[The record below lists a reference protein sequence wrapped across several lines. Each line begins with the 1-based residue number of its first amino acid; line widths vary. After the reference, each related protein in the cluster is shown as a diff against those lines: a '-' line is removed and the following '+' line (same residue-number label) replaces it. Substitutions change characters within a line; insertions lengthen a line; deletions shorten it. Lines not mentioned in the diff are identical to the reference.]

1 MVAQYCHTG
10 ARGAG
15 QPGQVRGQK
24 SHLWAR
30 WEKHSEIFYCL
41 NTGIRLTIAN
51 RQPISRVRLVG
62 YSTQGEEGSR
72 VNIDNLIKSGRA
84 ARELEVSPQTLANWA
99 KKWPYEKVG
108 PEPLYVDGQR
118 FYCEQDVADHK
129 QERE

>member
-1 MVAQYCHTG
+1 M
-10 ARGAG
+10 
-15 QPGQVRGQK
+15 
-24 SHLWAR
+24 
-30 WEKHSEIFYCL
+30 
-41 NTGIRLTIAN
+41 
-51 RQPISRVRLVG
+51 G
-62 YSTQGEEGSR
+62 YSTQGDEVSR

-118 FYCEQDVADHK
+118 FYREQDVADYK